1 MCCARPMERP
11 SGRKRGHS
19 WAVQLG
25 GVVWGSLHQSHD
37 ADCRI
42 NDTVLCTVW
51 HRGQRL
57 SGQAVVGPCLQHNGW
72 KVKLKRVYWTAQN
85 TMWNT
90 RIQQHKI
97 QMGNTRI
104 QQQKTTKWNTK
115 IQQHKT
121 RSETRMQQHKIQRE
135 TQESNS
141 TKHEVKHKNPAAQK
155 TMWNRRIQH
164 DKTQCETRKHNV
176 KHENPTIQNI

>member
-121 RSETRMQQHKIQRE
+121 RSETQECSSTKYKGKHKNPTAQNTKWSTRMQQHKLQRE
-135 TQESNS
+135 TQESSS
-141 TKHEVKHKNPAAQK
+141 TK
-155 TMWNRRIQH
+155 
-164 DKTQCETRKHNV
+164 
-176 KHENPTIQNI
+176 